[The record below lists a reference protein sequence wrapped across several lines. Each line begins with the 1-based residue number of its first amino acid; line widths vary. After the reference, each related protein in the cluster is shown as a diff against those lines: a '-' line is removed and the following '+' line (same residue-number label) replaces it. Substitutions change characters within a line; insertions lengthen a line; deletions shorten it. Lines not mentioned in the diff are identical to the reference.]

1 MNRCA
6 NLREEGRD
14 ISPGSRVRISEDAEE
29 DSPETQDETLV
40 RSAHAGQEGEYI
52 EDIVTQCKVR
62 FAVVELADG
71 TRVLIRK
78 QYLDRLPVR
87 KEATTA

>member
-6 NLREEGRD
+6 NLGEEPRD
-14 ISPGSRVRISEDAEE
+14 LSPGARVRISEDAEE
-29 DSPETQDETLV
+29 DSPETKDETLV
-40 RSAHAGQEGEYI
+40 RSAHAGQEGQYI

-62 FAVVELADG
+62 FAVVELTDG

-78 QYLDRLPVR
+78 QYVDRVPVR
-87 KEATTA
+87 KEPTTA

>member
-6 NLREEGRD
+6 NSQEEARH
-14 ISPGSRVRISEDAEE
+14 ISPGARVRISEDAEE
-29 DSPETQDETLV
+29 DSPDTQDETLV
-40 RSAHAGQEGEYI
+40 RSAHAGQEGRYI

-71 TRVLIRK
+71 TRVLIRR
-78 QYLDRLPVR
+78 QYIGCLPIA
-87 KEATTA
+87 KETTGA